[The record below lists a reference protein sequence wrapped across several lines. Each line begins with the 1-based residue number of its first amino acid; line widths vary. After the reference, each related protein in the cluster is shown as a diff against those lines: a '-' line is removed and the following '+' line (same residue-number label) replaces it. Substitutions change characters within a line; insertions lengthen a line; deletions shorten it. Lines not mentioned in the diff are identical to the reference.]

1 MCPSPRNA
9 SKIPGAGII
18 SYSSCIIL
26 LRMCLTH
33 NGCAINICIIRLQ
46 FPLLPLISHTSVLN
60 ILGICIFQNRVLFFF
75 FFLRNVASLG
85 ILLTLDSDLLSQ
97 FSSHL
102 FSGISLRHTERS
114 LDSLGNYCTLC
125 GELCT

>member
-1 MCPSPRNA
+1 MCPSPPNE

-33 NGCAINICIIRLQ
+33 NGCAINICRIRLQ
-46 FPLLPLISHTSVLN
+46 FPLLPLVSHTSVLN
-60 ILGICIFQNRVLFFF
+60 VLGICIFQNRV
-75 FFLRNVASLG
+75 FLGNVARLG
-85 ILLTLDSDLLSQ
+85 ILLTLDSGLPSEFSSQ
-97 FSSHL
+97 F
-102 FSGISLRHTERS
+102 FSGISLSHIERP

-125 GELCT
+125 GEL